1 LQEPRVRVGN
11 SQRDVSSGMNI
22 SHRGSP
28 QEASMTRRRVIGRT
42 GMRIALASRSG
53 YWTANEDRKR
63 QPSYFRNGSS
73 PAGRTGRPS
82 SWLDWMRGCYCC
94 TMKRTSNEASIC
106 CGQQSRQGWMR
117 FSAFQPRSNR
127 PLRRLAPKR
136 LTKTGLVDV
145 GEPRS
150 LGTDRCTPSQAL
162 SIPGSFPSIAD
173 LENANSWKSQHEAV
187 TKAQYIP
194 SGSKSNKRD

>member
-11 SQRDVSSGMNI
+11 SQHDVSSGMNI
-22 SHRGSP
+22 PHRGSP

-145 GEPRS
+145 GHPSMIE
-150 LGTDRCTPSQAL
+150 LGLLGAWGATELGHKSMPAK
-162 SIPGSFPSIAD
+162 PGPLHSRFLPI
-173 LENANSWKSQHEAV
+173 HR
-187 TKAQYIP
+187 
-194 SGSKSNKRD
+194 GS